1 MDFIYFLNCY
11 CKLNQIK
18 ETEKMKKI
26 LLFLL
31 FITQGVLLSQVRVTF
46 EIIAKDVS
54 NDEKVY
60 VVGNDE
66 AIGNWNPSA
75 VALELNKKNIWTKKI
90 SLPRGKNIEFKI
102 TKGSWENEA
111 QITPGVNPTNYTFT
125 TNKDTTI
132 AIAVNYWSDGSTK
145 KTIGQITGKVEYL
158 TNIEGKGILPR
169 DVIIWFPPSY
179 DESTSKRY
187 PVLYMHD
194 GQNIIDPA
202 TSAFGIDWQVDETS
216 DSLIN
221 ENLMNEIIVVGI
233 YNTKHRRSDYSHNDT
248 GYAYMRWVVNE
259 LKPLIDKTYRTKPD
273 RENTAVAGSSM
284 GGLISFMMLWEYSD
298 IFSKAACFSPAF
310 KVDRFDFVKNVK
322 NFNGKKKVVKI
333 YIDNGGV
340 GLEAR
345 LQPGIDEM
353 IQTLVLKGYELDK
366 DIIYFIDKDAEHN
379 EPAWAN
385 RMHKPL
391 LWFFGKENKNK

>member
-1 MDFIYFLNCY
+1 
-11 CKLNQIK
+11 
-18 ETEKMKKI
+18 
-26 LLFLL
+26 
-31 FITQGVLLSQVRVTF
+31 
-46 EIIAKDVS
+46 
-54 NDEKVY
+54 
-60 VVGNDE
+60 
-66 AIGNWNPSA
+66 
-75 VALELNKKNIWTKKI
+75 
-90 SLPRGKNIEFKI
+90 
-102 TKGSWENEA
+102 
-111 QITPGVNPTNYTFT
+111 
-125 TNKDTTI
+125 
-132 AIAVNYWSDGSTK
+132 
-145 KTIGQITGKVEYL
+145 L

-194 GQNIIDPA
+194 GQNIIDPT

-310 KVDRFDFVKNVK
+310 KVDRFDFVKNVR
-322 NFNGKKKVVKI
+322 NFDGKKKIIKL

-340 GLEAR
+340 GLDAR

-385 RMHKPL
+385 RMYKPL